1 MNGPVSEFPE
11 RIDVFPLPDLVPAG
25 YRPAAVLFIDVL
37 RATTTMTAALAAGA
51 EQVIPVMEPV
61 QAISMK
67 RLLEESDPQKKGK
80 IVLGGERKGVR
91 IEGFDLGNSPSSYAS
106 ETVRGKTL
114 LFSTTNGTRAILTF
128 ERISA
133 LPPEDP
139 KQEKRRYGGPSL
151 RRGMADIPAEGRTR
165 AFLGA
170 FLNAAA
176 VVERLRVFR
185 SVALVCSGTADGEGG
200 GRVASGRRAGTGA
213 AAAGGADKAGPR
225 YTEEDILLAGL
236 LVSRLLRPRAG
247 GTDRPGVG
255 PFPRPLLNAQA
266 ETAKYLWESFLD
278 TTTPE
283 RLEKDLYEKLLV
295 SRGGENLRRIRLQA
309 DVRDASRLD
318 RLDVVAEY
326 SLGRVRLS

>member
-51 EQVIPVMEPV
+51 EQVIPVMEPA

-106 ETVRGKTL
+106 ETVRRKTL

-176 VVERLRVFR
+176 VVERLRAFR
-185 SVALVCSGTADGEGG
+185 SVALVCPGTA
-200 GRVASGRRAGTGA
+200 AG
-213 AAAGGADKAGPR
+213 KAGPR

-247 GTDRPGVG
+247 GTDRPGAG

>member
-1 MNGPVSEFPE
+1 MNEPVSEFSR

-37 RATTTMTAALAAGA
+37 RATTTITAALAAGA
-51 EQVIPVMEPV
+51 EQVIPVMEPG
-61 QAISMK
+61 QAIGMK
-67 RLLEESDPQKKGK
+67 RLLEDADPQKRGN

-91 IEGFDLGNSPSSYAS
+91 IEGFDLGNSPSSYTP

-128 ERISA
+128 EQIAA
-133 LPPEDP
+133 LPPE
-139 KQEKRRYGGPSL
+139 ETVREAKRSGGPSL
-151 RRGMADIPAEGRTR
+151 RRGTADLPAEGRTH
-165 AFLGA
+165 AFLGS

-176 VVERLRVFR
+176 LVERLRAYR
-185 SVALVCSGTADGEGG
+185 SVAIVCSGTAAGEGKG
-200 GRVASGRRAGTGA
+200 GA
-213 AAAGGADKAGPR
+213 AAGRGADAAAVLDSSDKTGPR

-236 LVSRLLRPRAG
+236 LVSRLLRPYA
-247 GTDRPGVG
+247 DEKCEPVCG

-278 TTTPE
+278 TTTPA
-283 RLEKDLYEKLLV
+283 RLEKDLYKKLLV

-309 DVRDASRLD
+309 DIRDAARLD

-326 SLGRVRLS
+326 SLGRIRLS